1 MGPNQYQRT
10 PELGKLRDRAMIDT
24 QVFPS
29 GSVSPVGPVGPISWK
44 QTKARPQPPNA
55 HLGERSN
62 AHIYKKKTSWVVFV
76 GFHRIA
82 FFMFF

>member
-1 MGPNQYQRT
+1 
-10 PELGKLRDRAMIDT
+10 MIDT

-62 AHIYKKKTSWVVFV
+62 AHIYKKKHHGLFLLGSIESPFSCFIR
-76 GFHRIA
+76 GKHQK
-82 FFMFF
+82 